1 MKTNRDKQL
10 NEMRSKIKQSLF
22 TKKETISKNI
32 DNSRI
37 VKRSTSNTQLNIQP
51 QSKPDQKQNSCIQN
65 RFHDLYQIGTIIGQG
80 SNGIVK
86 VCYKKT
92 QSNQLFNFGHI
103 PTKYAVKIIPN
114 ADDPELINTITQTF
128 IINRELNTL
137 PQIIQVFDLFID
149 ENEKVSYLVMEY
161 CEWKSLQYYLDKNQ
175 LTIKQIR
182 EIIRNLAI
190 SLKSIHNKGI
200 CHRDIKPDN
209 ILVKLSDQTEIK
221 IIDFGV
227 SKQFFKK
234 NKNGIIFHEMW
245 TRTGTILFQAPEIF
259 LCGIY
264 NEKIDIW
271 SCGIILYQL
280 LCHKFPFLSDT
291 IIDTIE
297 TITDTNYNPW
307 RSQEFLDLHYLQQD
321 LLKRILIKDP
331 KNRLSAEEL
340 LLHPW
345 ISMKTSQYDKTMD
358 DTQISKKKSKFRDF
372 KIATCLQLSD
382 MINPYKNSSPLY
394 LNPIQNGNIINDQ
407 NNMNHVYFN
416 HNNNINKNKIDYGN
430 IKISDFIVRSKQ
442 MMSGKSSFLFAIE
455 SSQDNSPK
463 MNIEQS
469 ELYLDDKQS
478 DEVLQYRQESR
489 FLDWDCQHRKF
500 SK

>member
-1 MKTNRDKQL
+1 MKKNRDKQL
-10 NEMRSKIKQSLF
+10 DEMRQKIKQSLF
-22 TKKETISKNI
+22 TKKEIISKNV

-37 VKRSTSNTQLNIQP
+37 VKRSTSITLLNIQS
-51 QSKPDQKQNSCIQN
+51 QAKSNQKQMTFIQN
-65 RFHDLYQIGTIIGQG
+65 RFHDLYQIGSIIGQG

-92 QSNQLFNFGHI
+92 QSIQLMNFGHI
-103 PTKYAVKIIPN
+103 PTKYAVKIILN

-128 IINRELNTL
+128 IINRELNSL
-137 PQIIQVFDLFID
+137 PQIIQVYDLFID
-149 ENEKVSYLVMEY
+149 ENEKVAYLVMEY
-161 CEWKSLQYYLDKNQ
+161 CEWKSLEYYVEKKQ

-182 EIIRNLAI
+182 EIIRNLII

-209 ILVKLSDQTEIK
+209 ILVKLGNHIEIK

-227 SKQFFKK
+227 SKQYFKK
-234 NKNGIIFHEMW
+234 NKNGIIFNQMW

-280 LCHKFPFLSDT
+280 LCHKFPYLADT

-297 TITDTNYNPW
+297 TITNPNCNPW
-307 RSQEFLDLHYLQQD
+307 RQQEFLDLHYLQQD
-321 LLKRILIKDP
+321 LLKRTLNKDP
-331 KNRLSAEEL
+331 KKRLSAEEF

-345 ISMKTSQYDKTMD
+345 ISMKTNQYDKTMD
-358 DTQISKKKSKFRDF
+358 DTQIQKKKSKLHDF

-382 MINPYKNSSPLY
+382 MFNSYKNSSPLY
-394 LNPIQNGNIINDQ
+394 LNPMQNGITINDK

-416 HNNNINKNKIDYGN
+416 NNNKNKNDNGN
-430 IKISDFIVRSKQ
+430 IKISDFMIRSKQ
-442 MMSGKSSFLFAIE
+442 MLSGNSSFLFAIE
-455 SSQDNSPK
+455 SSQENSPSIK
-463 MNIEQS
+463 VDQQ
-469 ELYLDDKQS
+469 ELYLDEKQS
-478 DEVLQYRQESR
+478 DEVLKCRYESR
-489 FLDWDCQHRKF
+489 FLQYEYENKKF
-500 SK
+500 WK